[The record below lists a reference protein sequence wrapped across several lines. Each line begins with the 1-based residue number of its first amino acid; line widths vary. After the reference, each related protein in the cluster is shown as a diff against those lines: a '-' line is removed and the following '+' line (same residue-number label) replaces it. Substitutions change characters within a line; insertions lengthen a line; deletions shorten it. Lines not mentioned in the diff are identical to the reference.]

1 MTITSKH
8 ISKRLREDARA
19 SIDLKCKLLESWSR
33 SGLPSYK
40 SSLKDD
46 DESSLTLEW
55 FPTSLRAFC
64 AWDGTQNSPMMRKSI
79 AGIKRNAFQTLKS
92 DERTCLKVEALIE
105 TLKRQSK
112 IVLRNADPG
121 RRAKEREQMVLLER
135 QKRHGA
141 LLGYRAARRRTRE
154 LDAALSKEKRAH
166 QETIKQ
172 FEQQIE
178 AKNEEIVELLDRVAR
193 LTADMRKV
201 APIRR
206 VR

>member
-8 ISKRLREDARA
+8 VSRQLRADARA
-19 SIDLKCKLLESWSR
+19 SITAKCKLLESWSR
-33 SGLPSYK
+33 SGLPSK
-40 SSLKDD
+40 ENPQKDN
-46 DESSLTLEW
+46 DESHLKLEW

-64 AWDGTQNSPMMRKSI
+64 AWDGSQNSPTLRKSFACI
-79 AGIKRNAFQTLKS
+79 RRNAFETLKS
-92 DERTCLKVEALIE
+92 DETTCLKVLALIE

-112 IVLRNADPG
+112 VLLRNAEPG
-121 RRAKEREQMVLLER
+121 RRARESEQLALLER
-135 QKRHGA
+135 QKRYGA
-141 LLGYRAARRRTRE
+141 LLGYRAARRRSRE
-154 LDAALSKEKRAH
+154 LDAALAKEKRAH

-172 FEQQIE
+172 YEQQIE
-178 AKNEEIVELLDRVAR
+178 VKNEEIVELHDRVAR